1 MLTGRP
7 GMMGEF
13 VLGWAQVRDRPE
25 AWASSSVGGA
35 AGHLNDDVQDAV
47 DLGLDGRCDEE
58 EDGSTR
64 AGALRFSLRSGCR
77 QGEEVNVKH
86 QSATHKRDGHHQ
98 EPVHLEHCQQHALV
112 TTTYRACCWSRG
124 RSLLESHAGQH
135 ENSRELRRRN
145 PCGLTFW
152 AGGRH
157 RKKVHP
163 GIKSGH
169 YDA

>member
-1 MLTGRP
+1 MRRGGGRLDE
-7 GMMGEF
+7 GRRVE
-13 VLGWAQVRDRPE
+13 VLAAVGFPPVGRGQYVKSNLRQHERLSGQETDSTKGLPHARRSDRHAPRSRN
-25 AWASSSVGGA
+25 A
-35 AGHLNDDVQDAV
+35 H
-47 DLGLDGRCDEE
+47 GL
-58 EDGSTR
+58 
-64 AGALRFSLRSGCR
+64 
-77 QGEEVNVKH
+77 
-86 QSATHKRDGHHQ
+86 
-98 EPVHLEHCQQHALV
+98 
-112 TTTYRACCWSRG
+112 
-124 RSLLESHAGQH
+124 SLLESHAGQH